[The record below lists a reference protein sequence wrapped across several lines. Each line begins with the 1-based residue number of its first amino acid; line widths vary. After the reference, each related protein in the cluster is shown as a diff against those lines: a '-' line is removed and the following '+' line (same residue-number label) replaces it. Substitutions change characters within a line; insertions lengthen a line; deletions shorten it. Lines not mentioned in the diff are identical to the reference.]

1 MTKKETDTKTD
12 AKTDN
17 REPIEVRAEVVSS
30 ADPARLV
37 HLNANRGLI
46 IRRALLSTALG
57 GFIPLPVL
65 DDVVAGRVRAG
76 LYMKLAAC
84 RGVDLPSSAADVLA
98 EAAGGSTLRNITL
111 TAATML
117 ALKLA
122 WRKFFALLAAGR
134 GAEEMATTFQVAL
147 LFDHY
152 CARLHVGGA
161 ITRPEANELRTA
173 IHKTVAQTSRTRL
186 AEAFSDGAQVLG
198 RSVLEAPRWL
208 SRQMA
213 SYAERWTRT
222 GGHPDLPTD
231 QTDETEEERAWLDR
245 AASAVDAGLKGLGAE
260 YLVGLVDAFETRW
273 AQRGTG
279 SGT

>member
-1 MTKKETDTKTD
+1 MTDKKD
-12 AKTDN
+12 
-17 REPIEVRAEVVSS
+17 PVEVRAEVVSS
-30 ADPARLV
+30 SDPSRLA

-76 LYMKLAAC
+76 LYMKLAAR
-84 RGVDLPSSAADVLA
+84 RGVDLPASAADVLA

-134 GAEEMATTFQVAL
+134 GAEEMANTFQVGL

-152 CARLHVGGA
+152 CTRLHVGGA
-161 ITRPEANELRTA
+161 ISRPDANELRAA
-173 IHKTVAQTSRTRL
+173 IHQTVSQMSRLRL
-186 AEAFSDGAQVLG
+186 AEAFRDGAQVLG

-222 GGHPDLPTD
+222 GGNPNASTSGEPD

-245 AASAVDAGLKGLGAE
+245 AAGAVEAGLKGLGAD

-273 AQRGTG
+273 AQRG
-279 SGT
+279 SRDRA